1 MQMKKNLSLL
11 CVVTLAFRNR
21 WLVGTPNFQT
31 PETKRGL
38 EDLNP
43 RVITDLA
50 DFKTALFNRT

>member
-1 MQMKKNLSLL
+1 MKKNLSLL